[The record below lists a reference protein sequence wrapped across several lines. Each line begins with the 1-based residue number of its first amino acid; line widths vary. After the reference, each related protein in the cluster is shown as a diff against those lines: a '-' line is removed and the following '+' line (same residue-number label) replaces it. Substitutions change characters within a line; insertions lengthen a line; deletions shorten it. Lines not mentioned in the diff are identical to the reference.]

1 MYAPTSMKPPLTAAA
16 GSAKPPQALGG
27 PWSGRAAQV
36 VAVMGAAALMSVWA
50 IAQWSGPGSTLSH
63 DVQAFQQRVAP
74 DIVTPSDAAATE
86 VLARR
91 YLETLAPDLRLRIS
105 DQVRAEQ
112 GAGLTP
118 AGSHAFVMRRLA
130 LYEEALQQAGKGLL
144 AHANSN
150 VDAR

>member
-1 MYAPTSMKPPLTAAA
+1 MYAPTSMKPSLTAAT
-16 GSAKPPQALGG
+16 GSAKPPRALGAL
-27 PWSGRAAQV
+27 WSGRTAQ
-36 VAVMGAAALMSVWA
+36 AVLVMVAAALMSIWT
-50 IAQWSGPGSTLSH
+50 IAQWSGSGSTLSH

-112 GAGLTP
+112 RAGLTP

-130 LYEEALQQAGKGLL
+130 LYEEALQQAGKGML
-144 AHANSN
+144 AHAGDN